1 MECRRGLTSSHNIQ
15 PYFPD
20 CYSFRKERVAVA
32 FFDDT
37 LLSENAQNICF
48 SGLISYIASLCLFQ
62 TSALL
67 FFSSSL
73 CSFPALF
80 RSFCTP
86 FPPVSILIVSASF
99 LILSADILIVRAD
112 AIRKSTCRK
121 GMLIPPALS
130 RAILWHS
137 WEGKVRIF
145 FTCFSP
151 RMGAKGA
158 NEHESAWVLGRV
170 RLVGQVGR
178 GRLVREP
185 KPSTPPHGGRW
196 RGLFPLPPC
205 EFQNFLCVY
214 CKQGFI
220 SYPYLCTVENI
231 KRINDEN

>member
-1 MECRRGLTSSHNIQ
+1 M
-15 PYFPD
+15 
-20 CYSFRKERVAVA
+20 ERVAVA

-48 SGLISYIASLCLFQ
+48 SGLISNIASLCLFQ
-62 TSALL
+62 TSVHL
-67 FFSSSL
+67 FFSSSI

-80 RSFCTP
+80 RSFCAL
-86 FPPVSILIVSASF
+86 FPLVSILIVSASF

-121 GMLIPPALS
+121 GMLAAPS
-130 RAILWHS
+130 RSRSDLWLS

-158 NEHESAWVLGRV
+158 KEHESGWGVGQV
-170 RLVGQVGR
+170 RLVGQIGLV
-178 GRLVREP
+178 RLVREP

-196 RGLFPLPPC
+196 RGLYPLSSC

-231 KRINDEN
+231 KRINNEN

>member
-62 TSALL
+62 TSAHL
-67 FFSSSL
+67 FFSSSIHTF
-73 CSFPALF
+73 SALF

-121 GMLIPPALS
+121 GMLIAPALS
-130 RAILWHS
+130 CAILWHS

-151 RMGAKGA
+151 RMSTKKA
-158 NEHESAWVLGRV
+158 NEHESAWGVGQV
-170 RLVGQVGR
+170 RLVGQIGLVG
-178 GRLVREP
+178 LVRES
-185 KPSTPPHGGRW
+185 KLSTPPHGGD
-196 RGLFPLPPC
+196 GGGSILSPPA
-205 EFQNFLCVY
+205 NF
-214 CKQGFI
+214 KTFSAFI
-220 SYPYLCTVENI
+220 VNRTL
-231 KRINDEN
+231 